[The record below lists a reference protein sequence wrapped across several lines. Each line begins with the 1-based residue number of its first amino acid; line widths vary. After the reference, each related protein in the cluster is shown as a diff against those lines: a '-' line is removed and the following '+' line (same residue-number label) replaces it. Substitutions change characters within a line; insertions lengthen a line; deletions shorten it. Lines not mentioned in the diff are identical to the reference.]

1 MYIYIGG
8 VLCVDPILGK
18 HFMLTIN
25 ILKVMLY
32 LPFLISVFCSFALL
46 KFGTIY
52 ILKVMLYLS
61 FLISVFWSFALLK
74 FWLRSRYKDPILGK
88 HFMLTINI
96 LKIMFYL
103 HFLISIF

>member
-32 LPFLISVFCSFALL
+32 LPFLISVF
-46 KFGTIY
+46 
-52 ILKVMLYLS
+52 
-61 FLISVFWSFALLK
+61 WSFALLK
-74 FWLRSRYKDPILGK
+74 FWLWSRYKDPILGK
-88 HFMLTINI
+88 HFMFTINI